1 MIGNAQNS
9 AKIAWRVASVAV
21 LVAVAFGV
29 ALATL
34 GPMRKTIPY
43 LVKLDSGTGNIEVLQ
58 TFDNRLIGRQELM
71 DKYWAR
77 RYVLAREQYNW
88 WNVGA
93 DFDMVSR
100 LTDPKILPEYTAQY
114 EGPKALDKQFG
125 DFTERRLKI
134 LSIVP
139 SPMVADQM
147 VVRFERQTVSKG
159 AIVESPTQ
167 FVVYL
172 NYRYDPKAAGA
183 EVDLIANPMGYKVF
197 SYRRDVEQTS
207 SVVTESTSANSAQ

>member
-1 MIGNAQNS
+1 MILNAQNS

-21 LVAVAFGV
+21 LVAAGFGV

-34 GPMRKTIPY
+34 GPMRKTIPF
-43 LVKLDSGTGNIEVLQ
+43 LVKVESATGNLEVLQ

-93 DFDMVSR
+93 DFDMISR
-100 LTDPKILPEYTAQY
+100 LTDPKILPDYTAQF

-125 DFTERRLKI
+125 DFTERKIKI

-147 VVRFERQTVSKG
+147 VVRFQRQTVSKG
-159 AIVESPTQ
+159 QIVESPTQ

-172 NYRYDPKAAGA
+172 NYRYTPKTTGA
-183 EVDLIANPMGYKVF
+183 EVDLIANPMGYNVF
-197 SYRRDVEQTS
+197 SYSRDVEQTS
-207 SVVTESTSANSAQ
+207 TVVTESTSAIFAQ